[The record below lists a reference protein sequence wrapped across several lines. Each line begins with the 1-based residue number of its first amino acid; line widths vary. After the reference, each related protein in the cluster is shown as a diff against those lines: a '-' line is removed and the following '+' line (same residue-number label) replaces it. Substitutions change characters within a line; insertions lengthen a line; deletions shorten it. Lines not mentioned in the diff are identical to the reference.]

1 MGTGR
6 CRLAMAYG
14 GGAPLHKVQCD
25 RVTPHGTHPSVKCNP
40 APRIAKLG
48 KAKELPTQDL
58 YYSNSTTMGRK
69 HKATTKAR
77 SIQMPLT
84 QIS

>member
-1 MGTGR
+1 MQASFAHGWE
-6 CRLAMAYG
+6 
-14 GGAPLHKVQCD
+14 APLHKVQCD

-40 APRIAKLG
+40 APRKATLG
-48 KAKELPTQDL
+48 KAKELPTQNL
-58 YYSNSTTMGRK
+58 YYSNSLATGRK

-84 QIS
+84 QIL

>member
-6 CRLAMAYG
+6 CRLALAYG
-14 GGAPLHKVQCD
+14 WGTPLHKVQCD

-48 KAKELPTQDL
+48 KAKELPTQNL
-58 YYSNSTTMGRK
+58 YYSNSIATGRK

-84 QIS
+84 QIL

>member
-6 CRLAMAYG
+6 CRLALAHG
-14 GGAPLHKVQCD
+14 WGAPLHKVQCD
-25 RVTPHGTHPSVKCNP
+25 RVTPHGTHPSAKCNP
-40 APRIAKLG
+40 APRIAKPME
-48 KAKELPTQDL
+48 AKELPTQNL
-58 YYSNSTTMGRK
+58 YYSNSIATGRK

-84 QIS
+84 QIL